1 MTNHKSY
8 LLKLH
13 KSHDEKVINKLQEV
27 NNKQGY
33 IKDLI
38 IKDSSIYKNYEK
50 GEKGDSSDPA
60 ERRY

>member
-13 KSHDEKVINKLQEV
+13 KLHDEKVIDKLQEV

-33 IKDLI
+33 IKNLI
-38 IKDSSIYKNYEK
+38 LKDSFIYKNYK
-50 GEKGDSSDPA
+50 KGD
-60 ERRY
+60 